1 MTKVNCAMTSDHG
14 ISSCKIPPELFSR
27 CNLFALPQESV
38 QAHGGEGLIQFARL
52 ATSKTLSGA
61 CHFIDFTT
69 MPVGTTIGEHT
80 HAADEEEFYLIL
92 SGQGRMRC
100 DGEEF
105 DVGPGDFIR
114 NHPGGT
120 HGLTNTGLVPL
131 QLFVFEVAA

>member
-1 MTKVNCAMTSDHG
+1 MLSVIKTSEGCGSDG
-14 ISSCKIPPELFSR
+14 AIRPGGFSR
-27 CNLFALPQESV
+27 CNLFALRQEAV

-69 MPVGTTIGEHT
+69 MPVGTSIGTHT

-92 SGQGRMRC
+92 SGQGRMRR

-114 NHPGGT
+114 NRPGGT
-120 HGLTNTGLVPL
+120 HGLTNTGSVPL
-131 QLFVFEVAA
+131 QLFVFEVQA